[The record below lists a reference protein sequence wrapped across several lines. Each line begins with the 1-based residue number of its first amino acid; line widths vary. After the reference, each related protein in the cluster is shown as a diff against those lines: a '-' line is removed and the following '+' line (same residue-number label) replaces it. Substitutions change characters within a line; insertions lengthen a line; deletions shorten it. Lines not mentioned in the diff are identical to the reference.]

1 MNIKTMGRGYRGSA
15 QREKGMIATLLAII
29 VLVATLLASVAL
41 MRSIDTSNTIAGSV
55 AFRQV
60 VIQAADIAY
69 QQALGLT
76 FSEPTSDANNA
87 TIGYYAT
94 LQLPITTN
102 TNGVPDILVNQLA
115 TPATSNG
122 TVAPLTGL
130 PTGYYGYYVVERLCP
145 AVGPASP
152 TTCIVPGATIS
163 GGSVSNQTKDNGPPF
178 SSSTYAAFRLTAG
191 VVGPKNTIGYV
202 QTVLR

>member
-1 MNIKTMGRGYRGSA
+1 MNIRAMGKGHHGARR
-15 QREKGMIATLLAII
+15 QKGMIATLLAII

-41 MRSIDTSNTIAGSV
+41 MRSIDASNTIAGSV
-55 AFRQV
+55 AFRQA
-60 VIQAADIAY
+60 VIQIADISY

-76 FSEPTSDANNA
+76 FAEPTSDANNPSL
-87 TIGYYAT
+87 GYYAT
-94 LQLPITTN
+94 LQLPVTSN
-102 TNGVPDILVNQLA
+102 TNGVPDILVTQLLNPA
-115 TPATSNG
+115 TPNG
-122 TVAPLTGL
+122 TVAQVTTGL
-130 PTGYYGYYVVERLCP
+130 PSGYYAYYVVERLCP
-145 AVGPASP
+145 TVGAASP
-152 TTCIVPGATIS
+152 TACIVPGATIS

>member
-1 MNIKTMGRGYRGSA
+1 
-15 QREKGMIATLLAII
+15 

-55 AFRQV
+55 AFRQA
-60 VIQAADIAY
+60 VIQIADIAY

-76 FSEPTSDANNA
+76 FNEPTSDATNA

-102 TNGVPDILVNQLA
+102 TNGVPDVLVKQLA
-115 TPATSNG
+115 NPTVVTG
-122 TVAPLTGL
+122 TAPLSGL
-130 PTGYYGYYVVERLCP
+130 PSGYSGFYVVERLCP

-152 TTCIVPGATIS
+152 TTCIVPGATIT

-191 VVGPKNTIGYV
+191 VIGPKNTIGYV

>member
-1 MNIKTMGRGYRGSA
+1 MNIKTMDSGYQGARR
-15 QREKGMIATLLAII
+15 QKGLIATLLAII

-55 AFRQV
+55 AFRQA
-60 VIQAADIAY
+60 VIQIADIAY

-76 FSEPTSDANNA
+76 FNEPTSDATNA

-102 TNGVPDILVNQLA
+102 TNGVPDVLVKQLA
-115 TPATSNG
+115 NPTVVTG
-122 TVAPLTGL
+122 TAPLSGL
-130 PTGYYGYYVVERLCP
+130 PSGYSGFYVVERLCP

-152 TTCIVPGATIS
+152 TTCIVPGATIT

-191 VVGPKNTIGYV
+191 VIGPKNTIGYV